1 MRLNELTE
9 AGVGKITKQN
19 TTVDVKPGE
28 TERQAAKLF
37 PMNKGGKPQPLHAKA
52 AKNSTPNKLFNL
64 GLAENISVT
73 GTERRRLERK
83 KGLEI
88 GSPEWF
94 KHWFSLPYLNEGSEI
109 FLEGYKLRLE
119 RSKDMDVLHIVDTK
133 SGNRTEVRG
142 KPDYER
148 AYDPQDP
155 LHQLLDKIGK
165 ASNISD
171 LINGEPVGINPKHP
185 DGASAKAAAD
195 RAFNED
201 INDRKQRMFLDAML
215 AAMHKLVQSKGDKQS
230 LGSYA
235 FSIANSFGYD
245 PRALMNLYKDR
256 YNVSE
261 DVTAGELNAL
271 ERVVDRAFAQVGIDV
286 EFTKHFLDRA
296 NDKRNGEPITVK
308 ELAQLFSKE
317 IRTWGKPIAQMGPDT
332 EAVMKDLETDINIP
346 FVLRWNGKE
355 LEMIAKTV
363 MRKKNFRTSNKEFPV
378 ENAPGTLLHK
388 INWGGQNKP
397 QQPKQNTQQQPKAK
411 PRNRFDKLVNWYKE
425 LFSEDV
431 SVPENIF
438 HMKNRLLKVKTITD
452 AMGNRPIMFRSFVY
466 DAEPVAKIIK
476 KVTNDTGRKIK
487 TGSNQKQQEVL
498 QKLGIENPTFAA
510 IASGKYVNVNR
521 NSLEDMEVSGMQNI
535 FIPLSNEMYYSDTIE
550 DLGMGRSKGGRNISL
565 PSDFDVDKAVAT
577 YKKGWPPAGFDNEI
591 IVDTNEYYL
600 LNLRTFLLELTSPE
614 IKSQIG
620 RLKSMYGKSYERK
633 AEENHINDIL
643 KDLFKTKITTYGDIS
658 RWIESVAVPFVDML
672 AANRGEPTK
681 NTYTD
686 YDDDDDSWLDSLDD
700 IGKPGFA
707 ENFADFTA
715 FNEAAGVGRVVKGV
729 NTTVDVGPNEIIK
742 QVKKYGNDVNKDGFP
757 TKHLR

>member
-1 MRLNELTE
+1 MRFSE
-9 AGVGKITKQN
+9 I
-19 TTVDVKPGE
+19 
-28 TERQAAKLF
+28 
-37 PMNKGGKPQPLHAKA
+37 
-52 AKNSTPNKLFNL
+52 
-64 GLAENISVT
+64 ENI
-73 GTERRRLERK
+73 
-83 KGLEI
+83 
-88 GSPEWF
+88 
-94 KHWFSLPYLNEGSEI
+94 N
-109 FLEGYKLRLE
+109 EGYKLQLE
-119 RSKDMDVLHIVDTK
+119 RDADMYVLHITDNDTGK
-133 SGNRTEVRG
+133 RTEVRG
-142 KPDYER
+142 KSGYESGN
-148 AYDPQDP
+148 YDADDK

-171 LINGEPVGINPKHP
+171 LMNGEVVGINPKHP
-185 DGASAKAAAD
+185 DGANAKKHTD
-195 RAFNED
+195 IAFN
-201 INDRKQRMFLDAML
+201 
-215 AAMHKLVQSKGDKQS
+215 
-230 LGSYA
+230 
-235 FSIANSFGYD
+235 
-245 PRALMNLYKDR
+245 
-256 YNVSE
+256 
-261 DVTAGELNAL
+261 
-271 ERVVDRAFAQVGIDV
+271 
-286 EFTKHFLDRA
+286 
-296 NDKRNGEPITVK
+296 
-308 ELAQLFSKE
+308 
-317 IRTWGKPIAQMGPDT
+317 
-332 EAVMKDLETDINIP
+332 
-346 FVLRWNGKE
+346 
-355 LEMIAKTV
+355 
-363 MRKKNFRTSNKEFPV
+363 
-378 ENAPGTLLHK
+378 
-388 INWGGQNKP
+388 
-397 QQPKQNTQQQPKAK
+397 
-411 PRNRFDKLVNWYKE
+411 
-425 LFSEDV
+425 EDV
-431 SVPENIF
+431 SVPENVF
-438 HMKNRLLKVKTITD
+438 HMKNRLLKVKKITD

-510 IASGKYVNVNR
+510 IASGKYANVNR